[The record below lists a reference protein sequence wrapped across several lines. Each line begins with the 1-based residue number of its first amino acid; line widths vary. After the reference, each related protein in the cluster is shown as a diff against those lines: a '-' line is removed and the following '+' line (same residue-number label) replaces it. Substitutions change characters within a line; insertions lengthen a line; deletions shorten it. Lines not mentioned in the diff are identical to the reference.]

1 MVTGCYTSDL
11 HVVTIDTE
19 AFVSQ
24 WRHSLYPDVQVV
36 FVKCL

>member
-1 MVTGCYTSDL
+1 MAIGCYTSDL
-11 HVVTIDTE
+11 HVVAIDNE

-24 WRHSLYPDVQVV
+24 WSHSLYPEVQIV